1 MTFDTVFFQ
10 IIKRQIHVIKKIVQ
24 IKNIKDNNLIH
35 DLKYWL
41 SRTQEERLSAVE
53 FLRRQ
58 AHGTTERLQR
68 VAQVVQRS

>member
-1 MTFDTVFFQ
+1 M
-10 IIKRQIHVIKKIVQ
+10 IKKIVQ
-24 IKNIKDNNLIH
+24 IKNIKDDNLMD

-58 AHGTTERLQR
+58 AHGSTERLQR
-68 VAQVVQRS
+68 VARVIQRS